1 MIHLRYRTR
10 GKKKMSETLEGAIS
24 LTYRQ
29 DKKAAWVELLEDMP
43 FVKDS
48 ESGKKVVEATESF
61 IKNGLA
67 RVQVEDGTVFDS
79 SRYWQQIIDGHQEII
94 KSLEKYL
101 AKELAELVPDGH
113 ELALTE
119 VAVYRA
125 YVGEEFCTVEDYEVG
140 TRKVS

>member
-1 MIHLRYRTR
+1 
-10 GKKKMSETLEGAIS
+10 MSETLEGAIS

-29 DKKAAWVELLEDMP
+29 DKKTAWVELLEDMP
-43 FVKDS
+43 FVKDT

-61 IKNGLA
+61 MKDGLA
-67 RVQVEDGTVFDS
+67 RVQVEDGTMFDS
-79 SRYWQQIIDGHQEII
+79 SWYWQQIIKGHQEII

-140 TRKVS
+140 TRKVA

>member
-1 MIHLRYRTR
+1 
-10 GKKKMSETLEGAIS
+10 MSEILEGAIS

-29 DKKAAWVELLEDMP
+29 DEKAAWVELLEDMP
-43 FVKDS
+43 FVKDT
-48 ESGKKVVEATESF
+48 ESGKKVVDATENF

-67 RVQVEDGTVFDS
+67 RVQVKDGTVFDS
-79 SRYWQQIIDGHQEII
+79 SEYWQQIIEGHQEII

-101 AKELAELVPDGH
+101 AKELAELVPDGN

>member
-1 MIHLRYRTR
+1 MIHLRYQTK
-10 GKKKMSETLEGAIS
+10 GKKKMSETLKGAIS

-43 FVKDS
+43 FVKDT

-67 RVQVEDGTVFDS
+67 RVQVKDGTAFDS
-79 SRYWQQIIDGHQEII
+79 SEYWQQVLVGHQEII

-101 AKELAELVPDGH
+101 AKGLAELVPDGH
-113 ELALTE
+113 DLALVE

-125 YVGEEFCTVEDYEVG
+125 YVGNEFCIVKDYEVS
-140 TRKVS
+140 TRKVA

>member
-1 MIHLRYRTR
+1 
-10 GKKKMSETLEGAIS
+10 MSETLEGAIS
-24 LTYRQ
+24 VTYRQ

-43 FVKDS
+43 FVKYT

-67 RVQVEDGTVFDS
+67 RVQIKDGTVFDS
-79 SRYWQQIIDGHQEII
+79 SWYWQQIIDGHQEII

-113 ELALTE
+113 ELAITE
-119 VAVYRA
+119 VAVYKA
-125 YVGEEFCTVEDYEVG
+125 YVSEEFCTVEDYEVG
-140 TRKVS
+140 TRKVA

>member
-1 MIHLRYRTR
+1 
-10 GKKKMSETLEGAIS
+10 MSETLEGAIS

-67 RVQVEDGTVFDS
+67 RVQVKDGTVFDS
-79 SRYWQQIIDGHQEII
+79 SWYWQQIIEGHQEII

-125 YVGEEFCTVEDYEVG
+125 YAGEEFCTVEDYEVG

>member
-1 MIHLRYRTR
+1 
-10 GKKKMSETLEGAIS
+10 MSETIEGALS

-67 RVQVEDGTVFDS
+67 RVQVKDGTVFDS
-79 SRYWQQIIDGHQEII
+79 SEYWQQIIEGHQEII
-94 KSLEKYL
+94 KFLEKYL
-101 AKELAELVPDGH
+101 AKELADLVPDGH

>member
-1 MIHLRYRTR
+1 MR
-10 GKKKMSETLEGAIS
+10 ETLEGAIS

-29 DKKAAWVELLEDMP
+29 DKKAAWIELLEDMP

-48 ESGKKVVEATESF
+48 ESAKKTVEATESF

-79 SRYWQQIIDGHQEII
+79 SEYWQQIIEGHQEII

-101 AKELAELVPDGH
+101 AEELAEIVPDGY
-113 ELALTE
+113 ELFLNE

>member
-1 MIHLRYRTR
+1 MR
-10 GKKKMSETLEGAIS
+10 ETLEGAIS
-24 LTYRQ
+24 LTFRQ

-48 ESGKKVVEATESF
+48 ESGKKVVEATEIF

-67 RVQVEDGTVFDS
+67 RVQVKDGTVFDS
-79 SRYWQQIIDGHQEII
+79 SEYWQQIIEGHQEII

-101 AKELAELVPDGH
+101 SKEFAELIPDGY
-113 ELALTE
+113 ELFLNE
-119 VAVYRA
+119 VAVCRA

>member
-1 MIHLRYRTR
+1 
-10 GKKKMSETLEGAIS
+10 MSETLEGAIS

-29 DKKAAWVELLEDMP
+29 DEKAAWVELLEDMP
-43 FVKDS
+43 FVKDT
-48 ESGKKVVEATESF
+48 ESGKKVVSTTESF
-61 IKNGLA
+61 IKAGLA
-67 RVQVEDGTVFDS
+67 RVQVKDGTVFDS
-79 SRYWQQIIDGHQEII
+79 SEYWQQIIEGHQEII

-125 YVGEEFCTVEDYEVG
+125 YVGNEFCAVEDYEVG

>member
-1 MIHLRYRTR
+1 
-10 GKKKMSETLEGAIS
+10 MSETLEGAIS
-24 LTYRQ
+24 VTYRQ
-29 DKKAAWVELLEDMP
+29 NEKAAWVELLEDMP
-43 FVKDS
+43 FVKDT
-48 ESGKKVVEATESF
+48 ESGKKVVETTESF

-67 RVQVEDGTVFDS
+67 RVQVKDGTVFDS
-79 SRYWQQIIDGHQEII
+79 SWYWQQIIEGHQEII

>member
-1 MIHLRYRTR
+1 
-10 GKKKMSETLEGAIS
+10 MSETLEGALS
-24 LTYRQ
+24 LTYHQ
-29 DKKAAWVELLEDMP
+29 DEKAVWVELLEDMP
-43 FVKDS
+43 FVKDT

-67 RVQVEDGTVFDS
+67 RVQIEDGAKPDS
-79 SRYWQQIIDGHQEII
+79 LWYWQQVLYGHQEII

-119 VAVYRA
+119 TYMCCT
-125 YVGEEFCTVEDYEVG
+125 YVGDESYTVEDYEVG
-140 TRKVS
+140 TRKVA

>member
-1 MIHLRYRTR
+1 MIHLRYRKK

-29 DKKAAWVELLEDMP
+29 DEKAAWVELLEDMP
-43 FVKDS
+43 FVKDT
-48 ESGKKVVEATESF
+48 ESGKKVVEATENF

-67 RVQVEDGTVFDS
+67 RVQVKEGTAFDS
-79 SRYWQQIIDGHQEII
+79 SWYWQQIIEGHQEII

-101 AKELAELVPDGH
+101 AKELADLVPGGH
-113 ELALTE
+113 ELVLVE

-140 TRKVS
+140 TRKVA

>member
-1 MIHLRYRTR
+1 
-10 GKKKMSETLEGAIS
+10 MSETLEGAIS

-48 ESGKKVVEATESF
+48 ESGKKVVEATENF

-67 RVQVEDGTVFDS
+67 RVQVKDGIVFES
-79 SRYWQQIIDGHQEII
+79 SEYWQQIIEGHQEII

-140 TRKVS
+140 TCKVS

>member
-1 MIHLRYRTR
+1 MR
-10 GKKKMSETLEGAIS
+10 ETLEGAIS
-24 LTYRQ
+24 LTFRQ

-48 ESGKKVVEATESF
+48 ESGKKVVEATENF

-79 SRYWQQIIDGHQEII
+79 SEYWQQIIEGHQEIV

-113 ELALTE
+113 ELTLTE

-125 YVGEEFCTVEDYEVG
+125 YVGEEFCTVKDYEVG
-140 TRKVS
+140 TRKVA

>member
-1 MIHLRYRTR
+1 
-10 GKKKMSETLEGAIS
+10 MSETLEGAIS
-24 LTYRQ
+24 LIYRQ
-29 DKKAAWVELLEDMP
+29 DEKTAWVELLEDMP
-43 FVKDS
+43 FVKDT

-79 SRYWQQIIDGHQEII
+79 SRYWQQIIEGHQEII

-113 ELALTE
+113 YLTLVE

>member
-1 MIHLRYRTR
+1 MIHLRYRKK
-10 GKKKMSETLEGAIS
+10 GKKKMRETLEGAIS
-24 LTYRQ
+24 LTFRQ

-48 ESGKKVVEATESF
+48 ESGKKVVEATENF

-79 SRYWQQIIDGHQEII
+79 SEYWQQIIEGHQEII

-101 AKELAELVPDGH
+101 AEELAEIVPDGY
-113 ELALTE
+113 ELFLNE

-125 YVGEEFCTVEDYEVG
+125 YVGEEFCTVDDYEVG
-140 TRKVS
+140 TRKVA

>member
-1 MIHLRYRTR
+1 
-10 GKKKMSETLEGAIS
+10 MSEALDGAIS

-29 DKKAAWVELLEDMP
+29 DEKAAWVELLEDMP
-43 FVKDS
+43 FVKDT

-67 RVQVEDGTVFDS
+67 RVQVEDSTVFDS
-79 SRYWQQIIDGHQEII
+79 SWYWQQIIEGHQEII

-101 AKELAELVPDGH
+101 AKELATFVPDGH

-125 YVGEEFCTVEDYEVG
+125 YVDEEFCTVEDYEVG
-140 TRKVS
+140 TRKAA

>member
-1 MIHLRYRTR
+1 
-10 GKKKMSETLEGAIS
+10 MSETIEGALS

-67 RVQVEDGTVFDS
+67 RVQVKDGTVFDS
-79 SRYWQQIIDGHQEII
+79 SEYWQQIIEGHQEII
-94 KSLEKYL
+94 KFLEKYL
-101 AKELAELVPDGH
+101 AKELADLVPDGH

-140 TRKVS
+140 TCKVS

>member
-1 MIHLRYRTR
+1 MI
-10 GKKKMSETLEGAIS
+10 ETLEGSIS

-29 DKKAAWVELLEDMP
+29 DENAAWVELLEDMP
-43 FVKDS
+43 FVKDT
-48 ESGKKVVEATESF
+48 ESGKKVVETTESF

-67 RVQVEDGTVFDS
+67 RVQVKDGTVFDS
-79 SRYWQQIIDGHQEII
+79 SWYWQQIIEGHQEII

>member
-1 MIHLRYRTR
+1 
-10 GKKKMSETLEGAIS
+10 MSETLEGAIS
-24 LTYRQ
+24 LAYRQ

-43 FVKDS
+43 FVKDT
-48 ESGKKVVEATESF
+48 ESGKKVVEATENF

-79 SRYWQQIIDGHQEII
+79 SWYWQQIIEGHQEII

-101 AKELAELVPDGH
+101 AEELAEIVPDGY
-113 ELALTE
+113 ELFLNE

>member
-1 MIHLRYRTR
+1 MNEAL
-10 GKKKMSETLEGAIS
+10 KGAIS
-24 LTYRQ
+24 LVYRR

-79 SRYWQQIIDGHQEII
+79 SEYWQQIIEGQQEII

-101 AKELAELVPDGH
+101 AKEFAELIPDGY
-113 ELALTE
+113 ELFLNE

-125 YVGEEFCTVEDYEVG
+125 YVGNDFCVVEDYEVG

>member
-1 MIHLRYRTR
+1 MR
-10 GKKKMSETLEGAIS
+10 ETLEGAIS

-67 RVQVEDGTVFDS
+67 RVQVKDGTVFDS
-79 SRYWQQIIDGHQEII
+79 SWYWQQIIEGHQEII

>member
-1 MIHLRYRTR
+1 
-10 GKKKMSETLEGAIS
+10 MSETLEGAIS

-67 RVQVEDGTVFDS
+67 RVHVEDGTVFDS
-79 SRYWQQIIDGHQEII
+79 SRYWKQIIEGHQEII

-101 AKELAELVPDGH
+101 AKELSELIPDGY
-113 ELALTE
+113 ELFLNE

-125 YVGEEFCTVEDYEVG
+125 YVGEEFCIVEDYEVG

>member
-1 MIHLRYRTR
+1 MR
-10 GKKKMSETLEGAIS
+10 ETLEGAIS

-48 ESGKKVVEATESF
+48 ESGKKVVETTENF

-67 RVQVEDGTVFDS
+67 RVQVKDGTVFES
-79 SRYWQQIIDGHQEII
+79 AEYWQQIIEGHQEII

-101 AKELAELVPDGH
+101 AKELAEIVPDGY
-113 ELALTE
+113 ELFLNE

-125 YVGEEFCTVEDYEVG
+125 YVDEEFCAVDDYEVG
-140 TRKVS
+140 TRKVA

>member
-1 MIHLRYRTR
+1 
-10 GKKKMSETLEGAIS
+10 MSETIEGALI

-67 RVQVEDGTVFDS
+67 RVQVKDGTVFDS
-79 SRYWQQIIDGHQEII
+79 SEYWQQIIEGHQEII
-94 KSLEKYL
+94 KFLEKYL
-101 AKELAELVPDGH
+101 AKELADLVPDGH